1 MSRTFNS
8 TGVKTSKN
16 SSEPEEPEINFFP
29 MNFGVPRV
37 VPDASNPTGTIG
49 SDPHSHFTETV
60 AFVTDNPM
68 HSCERCM
75 PKCRFCGTHDTA
87 ARIKDGEHLPEFQA
101 ECRRRAQGLGSI
113 PLYN

>member
-16 SSEPEEPEINFFP
+16 SSGPEEPEINAFP
-29 MNFGVPRV
+29 MNFGVPRI
-37 VPDASNPTGTIG
+37 VPDSSHPTGIIG
-49 SDPHSHFTETV
+49 EDPHSHYTETV
-60 AFVTDNPM
+60 GFVTDNPM
-68 HSCERCM
+68 HSCDKCM
-75 PKCRFCGTHDTA
+75 PVCKNCGTRDTA
-87 ARIKDGEHLPEFQA
+87 TRIKDGQHTSEHQS